1 MEEFNAFLPYVGW
14 IIGGAFTL
22 GALGI
27 AASFQTT
34 RMKIKNGYPLEG
46 MWGQSLKPNTD
57 KEAVARVQ
65 LLTQENAQLKA
76 EVGAMRER
84 LETVE
89 RIVTDGGFRL
99 THEIERLRDGKE
111 KVQ

>member
-1 MEEFNAFLPYVGW
+1 MELVELIPYIGFIV
-14 IIGGAFTL
+14 GGAFLL
-22 GALGI
+22 GGAGI
-27 AASFQTT
+27 IASVHNT
-34 RMKIKNGYPLEG
+34 RLKIKHGYPLEG
-46 MWGQSLKPNTD
+46 MWGQSLKPQTD
-57 KEAVARVQ
+57 QEAVARVA

-89 RIVTDGGFRL
+89 RIVTDGGYRL

>member
-1 MEEFNAFLPYVGW
+1 MEFAELVPYLSY
-14 IIGGAFTL
+14 IIAGAFVL
-22 GALGI
+22 GAGGI
-27 AASFQTT
+27 IASVHTT
-34 RMKIKNGYPLEG
+34 RMKIKHGYPLEG

-111 KVQ
+111 KMQ